1 MDLEELMTVILSLE
15 LAVIIELVNNT
26 LLSYVTIMISICGV
40 VEER

>member
-15 LAVIIELVNNT
+15 LTVIIELVNNT
-26 LLSYVTIMISICGV
+26 LLSYVTRMISMYGV